1 MVSFQ
6 TLAVGFIGALIAAI
20 GAWIAARQ
28 MVIANDRLH
37 MDKFIML
44 YAKRVAVYAA
54 TRDIL
59 SKAYHGVT
67 EADIRSFGLM
77 ALDAQFLFD
86 DEMFK
91 YLREVRFR
99 VEAVKPAD
107 GTIDE
112 ASPPEQAEYSR
123 IRTAHF
129 DWLREQGDG
138 PSDFSHRFRPFL
150 VHEFP
155 KRRWWLRWPA

>member
-1 MVSFQ
+1 MLIQ
-6 TLAVGFIGALIAAI
+6 PIALLVFAAI
-20 GAWIAARQ
+20 GVWIAARQ
-28 MVIANDRLH
+28 MVIANDKLQ
-37 MDKFIML
+37 MDKFDRL
-44 YAKRVAVYAA
+44 YAKRVAVYEA

-59 SKAYHGVT
+59 AKAFREVT

-91 YLREVRFR
+91 YLRDVRFR
-99 VEAVKPAD
+99 VEAVKFAD
-107 GTIDE
+107 EKIAE
-112 ASPPEQAEYSR
+112 ALPQEQVEYSR
-123 IRTAHF
+123 IRTSHV